1 MPRYDVFMHLDLL
14 DLMPKAGVQRRKI
27 MDFILSLHDHPY
39 TSGDFTARDASQRD
53 REVKVIGDYAI
64 TYWVDSPVKAVMI
77 VDVRRAD
84 T

>member
-1 MPRYDVFMHLDLL
+1 MRRYDVFMHLDLL
-14 DLMPKAGVQRRKI
+14 DRMPEAGVQRRKI
-27 MDFILSLHDHPY
+27 MDFISSLHDHPH
-39 TSGDFTARDASQRD
+39 TRGDFTDRDASQRN